1 GGVATGSTLNRG
13 RGAAPVAPGAAPD
26 VVASPDLPISTST
39 EDALA
44 EVESLA
50 SSARLEERERE
61 LAELPIGLEIAEV
74 EQQIDVL
81 RMMEDQARRRAEE
94 AAAKAAAATKYLA
107 GTSLDDTVMN
117 PELAD
122 ATAAEIPAHV
132 TEQTLSIAK
141 YGDQTIQDRRR
152 GVLADDETVSV

>member
-1 GGVATGSTLNRG
+1 
-13 RGAAPVAPGAAPD
+13 
-26 VVASPDLPISTST
+26 
-39 EDALA
+39 
-44 EVESLA
+44 
-50 SSARLEERERE
+50 
-61 LAELPIGLEIAEV
+61 PIGLEMAEV

-81 RMMEDQARRRAEE
+81 RMMEDQARRRAGE

-107 GTSLDDTVMN
+107 GTSLDDTVVN

-152 GVLADDETVSV
+152 GVLADDETVSVSDLADATMAGRNNWAGLTEAETDPTVAIGELADATLGLMPRPVG